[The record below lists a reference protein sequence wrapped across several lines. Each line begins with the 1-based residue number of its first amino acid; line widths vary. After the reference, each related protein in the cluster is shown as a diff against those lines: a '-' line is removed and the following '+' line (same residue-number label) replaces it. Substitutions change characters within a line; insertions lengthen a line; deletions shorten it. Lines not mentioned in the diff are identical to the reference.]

1 MMGPSDDPASAPPPR
16 QASEGGSRPP
26 AGGQERRGQ
35 APWPLALLLVVCLIV
50 LFSGLILFSSGS
62 ARPPALRVVAEASA
76 TPTLRPRPTS
86 TRPPPVSI
94 VPQATATH
102 TALPPGLR
110 FTLDPAS
117 IDYVPGRGRCDWSGV
132 AGRVVRRNGSGAA
145 GLLVVADKVDSDLE
159 VSGTTDSRGNFELR
173 LGDVPLLA
181 PWSLQ
186 VRSQGGSPL
195 SEFMQIVTSE
205 QCDQNLIVLEFSEQG

>member
-1 MMGPSDDPASAPPPR
+1 MRPSDDPASDPTSR
-16 QASEGGSRPP
+16 QAEEGGRRPP
-26 AGGQERRGQ
+26 SGGPDRGGN
-35 APWPLALLLVVCLIV
+35 APWPLALLLIVCLIV

-86 TRPPPVSI
+86 TRPPPVTI

-117 IDYVPGRGRCDWSGV
+117 IDYVPGTGRCDWSGV
-132 AGRVVRRNGSGAA
+132 AGRVVRLDGSGAA
-145 GLLVVADKVDSDLE
+145 GLLVVAQKVDSGTE
-159 VSGTTDSRGNFELR
+159 VRGATDSRGNFELR

-186 VRSQGGSPL
+186 LRSQDGAPL
-195 SEFMQIVTSE
+195 SDFMQVVTSE
-205 QCDQNLIVLEFSEQG
+205 QCDQNLMVLEFSEQG

>member
-1 MMGPSDDPASAPPPR
+1 MNPSDDTASAPNPR
-16 QASEGGSRPP
+16 QAAEGGSRPP
-26 AGGQERRGQ
+26 RGGPEGQ
-35 APWPLALLLVVCLIV
+35 GRAPWPLALLLVVCLIL

-76 TPTLRPRPTS
+76 TPTPRPRPTA
-86 TRPPPVSI
+86 TRPPPVTI
-94 VPQATATH
+94 LPQATATH

-117 IDYVPGRGRCDWSGV
+117 IDYVPGTGRCDWSGV
-132 AGRVVRRNGSGAA
+132 AGRVLRRDGSGAA
-145 GLLVVADKVDSDLE
+145 GLLVVAQKVDDDRE

-173 LGDVPLLA
+173 LADVPLLA

-186 VRSQGGSPL
+186 VRSQAGRPL

-205 QCDQNLIVLEFSEQG
+205 QCAQNLIVLEFSEQG